1 MNNFHTVVSTL
12 FLILLTLFSMNIYAD
27 NRVDNRE
34 IVLDIGKY
42 VELVD
47 EACEYRIEEKE
58 RHMGIRFTDD
68 QYDNLMDQC
77 RTNAHEYFIK
87 RVQ

>member
-1 MNNFHTVVSTL
+1 MRNIIIAVLATL
-12 FLILLTLFSMNIYAD
+12 SFNAVAD
-27 NRVDNRE
+27 NRVANRVDNRE

-42 VELVD
+42 VELID

>member
-1 MNNFHTVVSTL
+1 MRNVIIAVLATL
-12 FLILLTLFSMNIYAD
+12 SFNAVAD

-42 VELVD
+42 VELID
-47 EACEYRIEEKE
+47 EACEYRIEDKE